1 MLKKS
6 NIRAAV
12 KAAKKQFFFEKDAE
26 GGGLSLTDMPGYFG
40 LYIPAGNAE
49 TAVQMLEECG
59 AALTPRVGLSK
70 LLHDYI
76 HAKDLETVTDS
87 GVRVETSTG
96 TMAYLTGE
104 KFITA
109 VNTCYLSLLDAN
121 LMLSSG
127 AYNPLIL
134 AGDGMFAVVLPVRR
148 KGSPYDRRILDLADL
163 VRREGAR

>member
-127 AYNPLIL
+127 AYTPLIL

-163 VRREGAR
+163 VRREGAC

>member
-1 MLKKS
+1 M
-6 NIRAAV
+6 
-12 KAAKKQFFFEKDAE
+12 
-26 GGGLSLTDMPGYFG
+26 
-40 LYIPAGNAE
+40 
-49 TAVQMLEECG
+49 
-59 AALTPRVGLSK
+59 TPRVGLSK

-104 KFITA
+104 KFVTA
-109 VNTCYLSLLDAN
+109 VNACYLSLLDAN

-148 KGSPYDRRILDLADL
+148 KGSQYDHRILELADL

>member
-1 MLKKS
+1 MRLATMS
-6 NIRAAV
+6 QSEI
-12 KAAKKQFFFEKDAE
+12 D
-26 GGGLSLTDMPGYFG
+26 STDF
-40 LYIPAGNAE
+40 
-49 TAVQMLEECG
+49 T
-59 AALTPRVGLSK
+59 
-70 LLHDYI
+70 I

-104 KFITA
+104 KFVTA
-109 VNTCYLSLLDAN
+109 VNACYLSLLDAN

-148 KGSPYDRRILDLADL
+148 KGSQYDRRILELADL
-163 VRREGAR
+163 VRREGER